1 VKKSLVLLSFFML
14 AIAPAA
20 ARAAQNAAT
29 GGASAS
35 VPVVDA
41 FEDGE
46 QRLRLIALPAP
57 EGAPVE
63 VTLVYED
70 AERQAL
76 RSVTVDP
83 EVVTSKNDPAFAAF
97 LDEMDPDFLVFVRA
111 SLADRLLHLK
121 AAPTAFDRAESNL
134 FFPNAVRD
142 GRVAHNAAVEEE
154 RAAE

>member
-1 VKKSLVLLSFFML
+1 MKKSLVLLSFFML

-20 ARAAQNAAT
+20 ARAAQNAVSI
-29 GGASAS
+29 GAAPS

-41 FEDGE
+41 FEDGD

-57 EGAPVE
+57 EGGSVE

-83 EVVTSKNDPAFAAF
+83 EVVTSKKDPAFTAF

-111 SLADRLLHLK
+111 SLADRLLHLRG
-121 AAPTAFDRAESNL
+121 AQTSFDRAESTL
-134 FFPNAVRD
+134 FFPHVVRD
-142 GRVAHNAAVEEE
+142 GRVAHNAAAEEARGSE
-154 RAAE
+154 

>member
-1 VKKSLVLLSFFML
+1 MKKSLVLLSFFML

-29 GGASAS
+29 SGASAS

-41 FEDGE
+41 FEDGD

-57 EGAPVE
+57 EGAAVE

-83 EVVTSKNDPAFAAF
+83 EVVTSTNDPAFTAF
-97 LDEMDPDFLVFVRA
+97 LNEMDPDFLVFVRA

-121 AAPTAFDRAESNL
+121 GTPSAFDRAASKL
-134 FFPNAVRD
+134 FFPHAARD
-142 GRVAHNAAVEEE
+142 GRVAHNAAAEE